1 MNALCSRFDILG
13 KKTSLPLV
21 IFCLLSVFLIPNLSY
36 AHLVYC
42 AVWLVVF
49 FLAFNRGESQSKSI
63 NYMIYLGITL
73 GIAQTVENT
82 SVLLLV
88 PTFILFGQTG
98 PINARAYVTCFLYF
112 FMVLLG
118 YSGILYVMELDENLY
133 RLIPSIQLDYA
144 VFNTVLLKVLMPY
157 VLVLVIFHFLN
168 LGNYKFRYPNVT
180 RFLNQSM
187 LIQLVIAALLILFTA
202 QDVYLP
208 YVLLPVAILLSF
220 AFRYKQSTAYA
231 NAGFAVLIVL
241 GVGALWMHN
250 YLIL

>member
-1 MNALCSRFDILG
+1 MIYSVSRNNAIAIAFSVLLLGVFLFLQGEFNLNLVIKYGLILCSGILMNALCSRFDILG

-36 AHLVYC
+36 ADLVYC

-88 PTFILFGQTG
+88 PTFILFSQTG

-133 RLIPSIQLDYA
+133 
-144 VFNTVLLKVLMPY
+144 T
-157 VLVLVIFHFLN
+157 
-168 LGNYKFRYPNVT
+168 
-180 RFLNQSM
+180 
-187 LIQLVIAALLILFTA
+187 
-202 QDVYLP
+202 
-208 YVLLPVAILLSF
+208 
-220 AFRYKQSTAYA
+220 
-231 NAGFAVLIVL
+231 
-241 GVGALWMHN
+241 
-250 YLIL
+250 